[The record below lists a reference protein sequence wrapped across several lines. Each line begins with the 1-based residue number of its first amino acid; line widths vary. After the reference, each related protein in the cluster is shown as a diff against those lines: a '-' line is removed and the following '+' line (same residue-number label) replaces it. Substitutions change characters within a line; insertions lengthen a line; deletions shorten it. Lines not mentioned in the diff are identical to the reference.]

1 MTITA
6 DSIEVIVARARAMIE
21 QLQKPNGPAAEK
33 LLKLRPRDEDYAA
46 VFVGAAVAS
55 ARAGYAGL
63 WAAPPA
69 WPVKPDQT
77 TVRIG
82 GAYAEDF
89 AKSDEP
95 RTKPFPGGYVG
106 ISPHLV
112 PGRIWMVWE
121 HVAPG
126 ARDGISFD
134 GLVALP
140 DHFAWFP
147 KPWRVVP
154 QPA

>member
-1 MTITA
+1 MELETIA
-6 DSIEVIVARARAMIE
+6 LQAKLMLE

-33 LLKLRPRDEDYAA
+33 FLKLKPRDEDYDA
-46 VFVGAAVAS
+46 VFVGAAIAS
-55 ARAGYAGL
+55 ARAGYARL

-77 TVRIG
+77 NIRIG
-82 GAYAEDF
+82 AAYAEDF
-89 AKSDEP
+89 DRDDP
-95 RTKPFPGGYVG
+95 RTRAFPGGYQG
-106 ISPHLV
+106 ISAHLV
-112 PGRIWMVWE
+112 PGRIWLVWE

-126 ARDGISFD
+126 AHDGILFD
-134 GLVALP
+134 GLVAFP

-154 QPA
+154 QAA